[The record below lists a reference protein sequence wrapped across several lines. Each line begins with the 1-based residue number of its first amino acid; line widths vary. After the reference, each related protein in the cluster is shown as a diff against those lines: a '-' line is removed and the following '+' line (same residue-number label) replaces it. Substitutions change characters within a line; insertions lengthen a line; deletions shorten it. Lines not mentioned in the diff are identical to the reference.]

1 MGGQNQQLC
10 LQSESKSRG
19 NWRGQRA
26 VDHLTHSRVTSVQQG
41 NRIVMRCD
49 VMVMVNDEVD
59 ESGEEISGP
68 AARVLC

>member
-1 MGGQNQQLC
+1 M
-10 LQSESKSRG
+10 
-19 NWRGQRA
+19 
-26 VDHLTHSRVTSVQQG
+26 
-41 NRIVMRCD
+41 MRCD